1 MAQREP
7 GGGWRDKV
15 GQLGDFGLPLG
26 VAMRE
31 LLYGRNAVRE
41 CLRAGRRRV
50 YKVLLAGGVRESGIV
65 AEILDAARERGV
77 ASQRVERQQLDGLGD
92 VNHQGV
98 AAEVGAY
105 PYSDPEAMLRAAEE
119 RGEPPLLLLLDCL
132 QDPQNFG
139 ALLRT
144 AEAVGVHGVI
154 VPKRRAVAVTPAVVN
169 ASAGAVEHLLV
180 ARVTNLV
187 QAMDRLKAA
196 DVWGVG
202 LEDVPEAQLYHQ
214 AALNMPLALVVGS
227 EGEGIRRL
235 VREQCDFLINLPMR
249 GRIGSLNASVA
260 GSIALYEIWRQRDLG
275 GLVRGRK

>member
-1 MAQREP
+1 
-7 GGGWRDKV
+7 
-15 GQLGDFGLPLG
+15 
-26 VAMRE
+26 
-31 LLYGRNAVRE
+31 VRE
-41 CLRAGRRRV
+41 CLRAGRRTV
-50 YKVLLAGGVRESGIV
+50 YKVLLAEGIKESDIV
-65 AEILDAARERGV
+65 ADILDTTRGRGV
-77 ASQRVERQQLDGLGD
+77 VPQRVERRQLDGLGD

-105 PYSDPEAMLRAAEE
+105 PYSDVEAMLRVTKE
-119 RGEPPLLLLLDCL
+119 RGEQPLLLLLDCL

-154 VPKRRAVAVTPAVVN
+154 IPRRRAAAVTPAVVN

-187 QAMDRLKAA
+187 RAMDSLKAT
-196 DVWGVG
+196 DVWVVG

-214 AALNMPLALVVGS
+214 ADLNVPLALVVGS
-227 EGEGIRRL
+227 EGEGMRRL
-235 VREQCDFLINLPMR
+235 VRERCDFLIRLPMR

-260 GSIALYEIWRQRDLG
+260 GSIALYEIWRQRGEASPRLYTEND
-275 GLVRGRK
+275 RGK